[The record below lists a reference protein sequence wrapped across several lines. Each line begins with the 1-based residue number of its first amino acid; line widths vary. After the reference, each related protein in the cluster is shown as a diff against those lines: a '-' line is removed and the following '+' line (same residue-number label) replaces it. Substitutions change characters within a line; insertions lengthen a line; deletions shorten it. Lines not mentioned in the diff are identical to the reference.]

1 MPRGRLAKEC
11 SGRQGGK
18 ARCGGRFPLTPTL
31 ARKSTVAAHSASSTV
46 KLPVAPILG
55 LVARQAMMRKQT
67 RRPRLPGKILFE
79 LYLAPHAI
87 TITKFAAACG
97 VSLKHMR
104 AIVNGRA
111 AITAAM
117 ATRMAAALGTTS
129 PEYWLGLQNAVDL
142 YDAQERSA
150 AFPRQVKR
158 PRPMAIEEARA

>member
-1 MPRGRLAKEC
+1 M
-11 SGRQGGK
+11 
-18 ARCGGRFPLTPTL
+18 T
-31 ARKSTVAAHSASSTV
+31 
-46 KLPVAPILG
+46 
-55 LVARQAMMRKQT
+55 KQT
-67 RRPRLPGKILFE
+67 RPRLPGEILRE
-79 LYLAPHAI
+79 LYYLAPAEQRHDPVTGKFVVTPGAI
-87 TITKFAAACG
+87 TITAFAAACG